1 MKLLTEE
8 QAECLIK
15 ELEDKAHNDP
25 FHFCKVTTK
34 MLINQ
39 CTEKDFPRF
48 YMEAGHYE
56 QVCVREM
63 KCMDVD
69 CAVVISTERIA
80 THMSAERF
88 KEFTDGC
95 NKVVEWLEEHESF
108 SERMARDQ
116 KGVPL

>member
-1 MKLLTEE
+1 MKKLTKE
-8 QAECLIK
+8 QAEWLAEK
-15 ELEDKAHNDP
+15 MQAELSAHYASP
-25 FHFCKVTTK
+25 FLLQVKGI
-34 MLINQ
+34 INQ
-39 CTEKDFPRF
+39 CVEKDFPRF